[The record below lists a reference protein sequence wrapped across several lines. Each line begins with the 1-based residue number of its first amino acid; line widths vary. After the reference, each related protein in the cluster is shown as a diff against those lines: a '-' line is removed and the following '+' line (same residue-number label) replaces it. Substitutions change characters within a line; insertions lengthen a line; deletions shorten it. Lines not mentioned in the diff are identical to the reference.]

1 MSDVYVQACA
11 AENIAADGTCTSLIW
26 VEKPEQVLP
35 ALTLGEGTAVAF
47 GIVGLWTVGLIFRLI
62 ARSTQ
67 QRQF

>member
-1 MSDVYVQACA
+1 MGTVLVQACA
-11 AENIAADGTCTSLIW
+11 VENLTPEGVCTVPLW

-35 ALTLGEGTAVAF
+35 VLTLAEGTAVAF
-47 GIVGLWTVGLIFRLI
+47 GIAGVWTVGLIFRLI